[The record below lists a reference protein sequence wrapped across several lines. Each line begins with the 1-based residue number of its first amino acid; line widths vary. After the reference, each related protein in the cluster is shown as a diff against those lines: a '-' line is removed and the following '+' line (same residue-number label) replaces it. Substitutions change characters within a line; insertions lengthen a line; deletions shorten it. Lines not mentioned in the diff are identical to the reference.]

1 MLKVHANDWRT
12 MNSVN
17 QSQIKPGILEASD
30 LLPQKNT
37 LKINYEPSSHED
49 AQSYFSNYTVSNLLF
64 LLICCSNITKVSNI
78 VRLHNVRNPTRNFPD
93 CQT

>member
-12 MNSVN
+12 VN
-17 QSQIKPGILEASD
+17 PVNKSQINSGFFEASD
-30 LLPQKNT
+30 LPQETT

-49 AQSYFSNYTVSNLLF
+49 AQSYFSNYTVSNLFF
-64 LLICCSNITKVSNI
+64 LLICCSNTTKASNI
-78 VRLHNVRNPTRNFPD
+78 VHLHNVRNQTRNFPD